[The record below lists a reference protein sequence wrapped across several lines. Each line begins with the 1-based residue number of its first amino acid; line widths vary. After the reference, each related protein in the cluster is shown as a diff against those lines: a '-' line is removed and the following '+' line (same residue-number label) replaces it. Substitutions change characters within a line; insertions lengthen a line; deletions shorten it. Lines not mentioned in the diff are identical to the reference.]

1 VRNLTNAAIDMTNPV
16 LVEVARGRRVESLH
30 RGAAAVVD
38 ADGAIVF
45 SVGDVRMPIYPRSA
59 VKPLQALALI
69 ESGAADSFELEDEEL
84 ALACASHGGEP
95 NHVAGVVHMLSRA
108 GLNQAALQCGAHWP
122 IHQPSSQALARAGG
136 APSALH
142 NNCSGKHAGFLCA
155 ACGMG
160 VDHRGYTAPA
170 HPVQRAVKAAIE
182 DLSGTA
188 IGEDRGAIDGCSVPT
203 WAQPLA
209 DLARAF
215 ARFGSGHGLLP
226 KRAAAALR
234 LRTACATKPWFVAGT
249 GRLCTDLMT
258 HFGERVLV
266 KTGAEGVFCAA
277 LPQQG
282 LGIAIK
288 CDDGAGRAAEVVVA
302 ALIFQFVSLEDADCE
317 LLKPLMYPTLRN
329 WNGIAVGTLCPSE
342 ALTAVRSSA

>member
-1 VRNLTNAAIDMTNPV
+1 MTSLLNAVVDMTNPV
-16 LVEVARGRRVESLH
+16 LVEATRGGRVESLH
-30 RGAAAVVD
+30 RGAAVVVD

-45 SVGDVRMPIYPRSA
+45 SLGDVRVPIYPRSA
-59 VKPLQALALI
+59 VKPLQALVVV
-69 ESGAADSFELEDEEL
+69 ESGAADSLQLDDEEL

-95 NHVAGVVHMLSRA
+95 DHVAGVMRMLSRT
-108 GLNQAALQCGAHWP
+108 GLNQEALQCGVHWP

-155 ACGMG
+155 GVAMG
-160 VDHRGYTAPA
+160 VNHGGYTAPG

-182 DLSGTA
+182 DLSGA
-188 IGEDRGAIDGCSVPT
+188 GIAEDCGATDGCSVPT

-209 DLARAF
+209 GLARAF
-215 ARFGSGHGLLP
+215 ARFGTGHGLLP
-226 KRAAAALR
+226 KRAVAALR
-234 LRTACATKPWFVAGT
+234 LRTVCATKPWFVAGT

-277 LPQQG
+277 LPEQG

-302 ALIFQFVSLEDADCE
+302 ALTSQFLSLEDADRE
-317 LLKPLMYPTLRN
+317 LLTRLMYPTLRN
-329 WNGIAVGTLCPSE
+329 WNGIAVGALRPSE
-342 ALTAVRSSA
+342 VLTAVRSST